1 MLIGI
6 TIWILGLLAGI
17 AIAATIKENQ
27 YRAVIDHQKKQ
38 IRDLRVDAIDMRN
51 IIADMYDLLKC
62 SFDAD
67 WLAETEL
74 ADNIRKLAVD
84 IE

>member
-1 MLIGI
+1 MLIE
-6 TIWILGLLAGI
+6 I
-17 AIAATIKENQ
+17 AIWCCGFAGGMAVATIIRENQ
-27 YRAVIDHQKKQ
+27 YRDQIAHQKKQ
-38 IRDLRVDAIDMRN
+38 IRDLRIDAIDMRN
-51 IIADMYDLLKC
+51 IIATMYDLLKC
-62 SFDAD
+62 SFDED

>member
-6 TIWILGLLAGI
+6 VIWILGLLAGL
-17 AIAATIKENQ
+17 AIAATVKENQ
-27 YRAVIDHQKKQ
+27 YKAIIDHQKKQ
-38 IRDLRVDAIDMRN
+38 IRDLRIDAIDLRTQ
-51 IIADMYDLLKC
+51 AAGMYDLLKC
-62 SFDAD
+62 SFDED

-74 ADNIRKLAVD
+74 ADDLRKLAVD